1 MGSEMTG
8 TTAVRQTAHPA
19 GCCCPACSG
28 LECLERPRFF
38 AGQLLT
44 ESELNG
50 EQAYVVAKNRLH
62 NRYLHGPGV
71 VCGLQLGCDPCEGW
85 VTIAPGYAID
95 PCGNDIVVCQGQR
108 LNVAELIARCRD
120 TGPAPCDPVRPQNR
134 GDCRGVEEHWCVTIR
149 YEEREARASTV
160 LRRATTTSC
169 SCTPNSGCGCHS
181 NGKTNGN
188 GGCGCGCGGTNGT
201 SRYATYG
208 GSAAATVTAATRQAS
223 TTTTMGACEPTRIVE
238 GFRLDVCEGPVG
250 LCRTP
255 TEVLQGS
262 LLWEILECVRG
273 LWEFGKRRVPKSSYQ
288 PLLGA
293 VFAREATATP
303 NELYETYSY
312 TRQALYEYAGRQPR
326 CNIAEKLDQI
336 VLQTPPN
343 EEDASY
349 GRQAQVAL
357 QSLLAV
363 VWEYVIDCVCQKLLP
378 TCPPDPCDDRLTLAC
393 LTVLDGKIVGVCNY
407 SCRTYAGSWPTFSRW
422 LSLVPVLPLLNV
434 LLEYVCCLDWFRSGA
449 GGVTENRMMAAIEH
463 VDPTY
468 RRARLYESDFSQ
480 VHDLVAALGRV
491 RDNLTAP
498 NIPAVVED
506 PKGFAEILRSAF
518 RDEEA

>member
-1 MGSEMTG
+1 MWSEMTD

-71 VCGLQLGCDPCEGW
+71 VCGLQVGCDPCEGW
-85 VTIAPGYAID
+85 VTISPGYAID
-95 PCGNDIVVCQGQR
+95 PCGNDIVVCEGQR
-108 LNVAELIARCRD
+108 LNVAELIARCKD

-134 GDCRGVEEHWCVTIR
+134 GDCQGVEEHWCVTIR

-160 LRRATTTSC
+160 LRQATTTSC
-169 SCTPNSGCGCHS
+169 SCAPNCGCGCHS

-188 GGCGCGCGGTNGT
+188 GGCGCGCGGKNGT
-201 SRYATYG
+201 SRYATYS
-208 GSAAATVTAATRQAS
+208 GSATTTATAPTRQAS
-223 TTTTMGACEPTRIVE
+223 TTTMGACEPTRIVE
-238 GFRLDVCEGPVG
+238 GFRLDVCEGHVG
-250 LCRTP
+250 LCKTP
-255 TEVLQGS
+255 LEAIQGS
-262 LLWEILECVRG
+262 LLWEIVECVLG

-293 VFAREATATP
+293 IFAREATATP
-303 NELYETYSY
+303 NELYEAYSY
-312 TRQALYEYAGRQPR
+312 TRQGLYEYAARQPR
-326 CNIAEKLDQI
+326 CNIAQKLDAI
-336 VLQTPPN
+336 VLQPPPN
-343 EEDASY
+343 RKDAKY
-349 GRQAQVAL
+349 APQAQVAIQGL
-357 QSLLAV
+357 VSV

-393 LTVLDGKIVGVCNY
+393 LTIVDGKIVGVCNY

-422 LSLVPVLPLLNV
+422 LSLVPVLPLINV
-434 LLEYVCCLDWFRSGA
+434 LLEYVCCMDWFRTRV
-449 GGVTENRMMAAIEH
+449 GGVNENRMMAAIDH

-480 VHDLVAALGRV
+480 VHDLVAGLKRV
-491 RDNLTAP
+491 RDNLTP
-498 NIPAVVED
+498 SNMPAAMDD

-518 RDEEA
+518 RHEER